1 MSIHRLQV
9 PITPAWAVTD
19 YKVQGS
25 TFEAITLEGMGVGV
39 DVHVDK
45 DVDKDV
51 DMRILFL
58 VNSPK
63 SFYDP
68 IITSIGRRESFL
80 LAAEAIQTRQILDA
94 EEKTVSSIFPFLS
107 TPLLSSF
114 LLSSLLSFLAF

>member
-25 TFEAITLEGMGVGV
+25 TCEAITLEGVSVGV
-39 DVHVDK
+39 DVH
-45 DVDKDV
+45 VDKDV

-68 IITSIGRRESFL
+68 IIIGLGAKASY
-80 LAAEAIQTRQILDA
+80 
-94 EEKTVSSIFPFLS
+94 
-107 TPLLSSF
+107 
-114 LLSSLLSFLAF
+114 